1 MGESAEMKTSRFPIA
16 LLCLFVV
23 LGLSVQPLSLSVPW
37 GQWVVPGV
45 AALVLLGTLS
55 AGGIPFRVWVGAAAL
70 IGLLAFYT
78 WNPTHRWNEGLGL
91 LPVQNWMVGPG
102 SASPGGTWNTGM
114 LALSMLAAFLLAY
127 RLSEKQVWG
136 LQVLMMVAAAAL
148 SMVVISQRL
157 EPNHS
162 SVFEYTGIFVNE
174 NHFAVCM
181 NLVLPLVLA
190 LASRAR
196 FRAVQEGRPSS
207 PAGLYVLAALLIS
220 AAIVLSRSRA
230 GITVMAVVVA
240 VHVFQAHR
248 WVIQYPF
255 AGVPAPPFMK
265 VIGGGIILAVVGL
278 AVAAFAREWQ
288 QIASIQREWAFRFG
302 MVQDT
307 WASWQAHPWWGIG
320 PGAFTDVFPYYQSE
334 MFKGKEILHAHC
346 EPVQFLA
353 EYGVAGGAWVL
364 GSLWLMGLARSRTWV
379 ESARLPPFSVLE
391 RPAFGLGL
399 FAIALHSL
407 VDFPFRIPL
416 LAVMAAAWAG
426 VWAGHRSAARPAWVS
441 ESASEKGAAPLSTDR
456 IEAV

>member
-1 MGESAEMKTSRFPIA
+1 MGESSEMKASRFPVA
-16 LLCLFVV
+16 WLCLLIV
-23 LGLSVQPLSLSVPW
+23 LGMSVQPLSVSAPW
-37 GQWVVPGV
+37 GQWVVPGI
-45 AALVLLGTLS
+45 AALILMGCLF
-55 AGGIPFRVWVGAAAL
+55 AGGIPVRVWIGGAAL
-70 IGLLAFYT
+70 LGLLAFYT

-91 LPVQNWMVGPG
+91 LPVQNWAMGPG
-102 SASPGGTWNTGM
+102 SASPGGTWNTLM
-114 LALSMLAAFLLAY
+114 LSVSMLAAFLLAF

-136 LQVLMMVAAAAL
+136 FQVLMMVVAVAL

-162 SVFEYTGIFVNE
+162 SVFEYTGVFVNE

-196 FRAVQEGRPSS
+196 FQAVQEGRPTS
-207 PAGLYVLAALLIS
+207 PAGLYVLAAVLIG

-230 GITVMAVVVA
+230 GIAVMALVVA
-240 VHVFQAHR
+240 VHVFRAHR
-248 WVIQYPF
+248 WVVQYPF

-265 VIGGGIILAVVGL
+265 AIGGGIILAVAGL
-278 AVAAFAREWQ
+278 SIAAFAREWEHVS
-288 QIASIQREWAFRFG
+288 SIQREWAFRFG

-334 MFKGKEILHAHC
+334 MFQGKEILHAHC

-353 EYGVAGGAWVL
+353 EFGVAGGALAL
-364 GSLWLMGLARSRTWV
+364 GSVLLMVLARSRSWI
-379 ESARLPPFSVLE
+379 ESVRLPPFSVLE
-391 RPAFGLGL
+391 RPAFGLAL
-399 FAIALHSL
+399 FAFALHSL

-426 VWAGHRSAARPAWVS
+426 VWAGHRPASRTASATEVLETLPSPDPV
-441 ESASEKGAAPLSTDR
+441 EAA
-456 IEAV
+456 

>member
-1 MGESAEMKTSRFPIA
+1 MGESVEMKTSRLPIA
-16 LLCLFVV
+16 LLCLLLV
-23 LGLSVQPLSLSVPW
+23 LGLSTQPLSLSVPW
-37 GQWVVPGV
+37 GQWVLPGV
-45 AALVLLGTLS
+45 AALILLGSLF
-55 AGGIPFRVWVGAAAL
+55 AGGIPFRVWAAGAACL
-70 IGLLAFYT
+70 GLLAFYM

-91 LPVQNWMVGPG
+91 LPVQNWIVGPG
-102 SASPGGTWNTGM
+102 SASPAGTWNTLL
-114 LALSMLAAFLLAY
+114 LAVPMLAAFVLAF
-127 RLSEKQVWG
+127 RLSETQTSV
-136 LQVLMMVAAAAL
+136 LQMLVMVAAATL
-148 SMVVISQRL
+148 SVWVISQRL
-157 EPNHS
+157 EPGHS

-190 LASRAR
+190 LASRSR
-196 FRAVQEGRPSS
+196 FQAVQEGRPSS
-207 PAGLYVLAALLIS
+207 PAGLYVLAAVLICV
-220 AAIVLSRSRA
+220 AIVLSQSRA
-230 GITVMAVVVA
+230 GITVMALVVA
-240 VHVFQAHR
+240 VHIFRAHR

-265 VIGGGIILAVVGL
+265 VIGGGIILAVAGL
-278 AVAAFAREWQ
+278 AIAAFAREWQ
-288 QIASIQREWAFRFG
+288 QISSIQREWAFRFG

-364 GSLWLMGLARSRTWV
+364 GSILLMGFARSRTWI
-379 ESARLPPFSVLE
+379 ESVRLPPFSVLE
-391 RPAFGLGL
+391 RRAFGLGL
-399 FAIALHSL
+399 FAFALHSI

-426 VWAGHRSAARPAWVS
+426 VWAGHRAATRSASGS
-441 ESASEKGAAPLSTDR
+441 ESVFEKGEGLLSSDR
-456 IEAV
+456 TEAV